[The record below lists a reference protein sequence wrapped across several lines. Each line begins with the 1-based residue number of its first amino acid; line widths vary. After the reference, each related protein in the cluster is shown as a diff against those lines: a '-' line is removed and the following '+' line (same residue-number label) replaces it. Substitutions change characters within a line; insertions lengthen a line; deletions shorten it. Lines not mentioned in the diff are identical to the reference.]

1 MTPISNVRTVRPVA
15 IATDRE
21 TARIEALGA
30 TAAHVEWAISAITA
44 GDTER
49 ALQYLAKA
57 QRAMMPVVPGLTLGG
72 TDLYIP
78 GIPVRSV
85 A

>member
-1 MTPISNVRTVRPVA
+1 MISNVRSVRPVA
-15 IATDRE
+15 LTEARE
-21 TARIEALGA
+21 NARIVALGA
-30 TAAHVEWAISAITA
+30 TAAHVEWAIAALQHGET
-44 GDTER
+44 DR

-57 QRAMMPVVPGLTLGG
+57 QRALQPVVPSVEIGG

-78 GIPVRSV
+78 GVPVRSV

>member
-1 MTPISNVRTVRPVA
+1 MTPISNVRAVRPVA
-15 IATDRE
+15 TDRD

-30 TAAHVEWAISAITA
+30 TAAHVEWAISAIQA
-44 GDTER
+44 GETER
-49 ALQYLAKA
+49 ALRYLEKA
-57 QRAMMPVVPGLTLGG
+57 QRAMQPVIPGMSIGG